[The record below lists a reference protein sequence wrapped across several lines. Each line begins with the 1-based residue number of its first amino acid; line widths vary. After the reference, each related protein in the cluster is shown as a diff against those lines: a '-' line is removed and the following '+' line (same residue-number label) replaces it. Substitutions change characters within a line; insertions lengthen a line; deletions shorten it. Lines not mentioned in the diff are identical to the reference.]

1 MFNSIKIIFMKKI
14 KFSGFAVLFLFVLA
28 SQFVKGDIIIRKD
41 ETGTGTLGPA
51 KAQTFTSISS
61 TINIPVTADIVGSE
75 LIVDFTTTVGT
86 AYVSVVD
93 NSGNV
98 VYQTVVDAFS
108 TSEVAIPVDG
118 MRSGKYSLK
127 ISYGSTR
134 LIGDFRL

>member
-14 KFSGFAVLFLFVLA
+14 KFSGFAVLFLFVLT

-41 ETGTGTLGPA
+41 ETGTGTLAPA

-61 TINIPVTADIVGSE
+61 KINIPVTADVVGSE
-75 LIVDFTTTVGT
+75 LIVDFPTAVGT

-98 VYQTVVDAFS
+98 VFQTVVDTFS

-118 MRSGKYSLK
+118 MGSGKYSLK